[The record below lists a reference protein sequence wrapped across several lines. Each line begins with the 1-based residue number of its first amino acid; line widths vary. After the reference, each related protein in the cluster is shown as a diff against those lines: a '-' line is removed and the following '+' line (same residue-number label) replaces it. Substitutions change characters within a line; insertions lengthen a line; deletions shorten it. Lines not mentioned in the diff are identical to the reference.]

1 MSYEYDGNS
10 GLQPQPPKKNNNDLG
25 SWILIA
31 VMFAVAWPVGL
42 ILLLSKLSE
51 GGGRKMRQQARDAWQ
66 RTAAGSA
73 EAKSAQARSSAAK
86 NTVRKV
92 TETPNYSDKGAKTM
106 KIIGAVVGILGC
118 VAMLSAVSDNLSYAY
133 HYNEWWYFARQLFY
147 PMGMM
152 AGGVSLLLGSGAMKR
167 RQRRFATYLRTAG
180 QKAAVPLDY
189 LARAADVSRKRVEKD
204 VNLMLEKG
212 MWGDEA
218 YIDLGSGMLFKSQEA
233 ATAYFDAAHRAK
245 AEQEQPQQ
253 PAAPAPEGYA
263 AILAQIRDL
272 NDRIADERLSA
283 QMDRMEQVAGRIF
296 RLIEEDENKRAAAG
310 TFLSYYLPT
319 TLKLLRSYDELSRQ
333 GVSGQNITGT
343 MEKVESMMDTIV
355 LAFEKQLDGLFG
367 DQAMD
372 ISTDITVLDNM
383 MAREGLTGGNALHKA
398 AQENPVS
405 DPEPE
410 LDIRSDSGEADGGI
424 TLQL

>member
-73 EAKSAQARSSAAK
+73 EAKPAQARASAAK
-86 NTVRKV
+86 NTVRRV
-92 TETPNYSDKGAKTM
+92 TETPDYSVRSGKIM
-106 KIIGAVVGILGC
+106 KIVGAVLGIVGALFLLQQLDFTLG
-118 VAMLSAVSDNLSYAY
+118 YAIEY
-133 HYNEWWYFARQLFY
+133 GEWMYLLRQIFY
-147 PMGMM
+147 PVGML

-245 AEQEQPQQ
+245 AEQEQPAQ
-253 PAAPAPEGYA
+253 AAPAPEGYA

-272 NDRIADERLSA
+272 NDRIADEHLSA

-319 TLKLLRSYDELSRQ
+319 TLKLLENYVAFEEA
-333 GVSGQNITGT
+333 GVSGENLSQAKAKIEKT
-343 MEKVESMMDTIV
+343 MDSIV
-355 LAFEKQLDGLFG
+355 AGFEHQLDELYRT
-367 DQAMD
+367 DAMD
-372 ISTDITVLDNM
+372 IDS
-383 MAREGLTGGNALHKA
+383 
-398 AQENPVS
+398 
-405 DPEPE
+405 
-410 LDIRSDSGEADGGI
+410 DIRVMETMLRRDTASVADDFGLNGGRAV
-424 TLQL
+424 QQKES

>member
-1 MSYEYDGNS
+1 MSYEYDENN
-10 GLQPQPPKKNNNDLG
+10 GLQPRPPKKNNNNDLS
-25 SWILIA
+25 SWIIIGA
-31 VMFAVAWPVGL
+31 MFLFGLWPVGL

-51 GGGRKMRQQARDAWQ
+51 GGGRKMRQQAREAWQ

-73 EAKSAQARSSAAK
+73 EVKSAQAKPAAAK
-86 NTVRKV
+86 KAVRKV
-92 TETPNYSDKGAKTM
+92 TETPNYSDKGAKVM
-106 KIIGAVVGILGC
+106 KIIGAAVAILGAFFL
-118 VAMLSAVSDNLSYAY
+118 VQQVDYFELRYAIKW
-133 HYNEWWYFARQLFY
+133 HEWMDLLRQVFY

-245 AEQEQPQQ
+245 AEQEQPTQ
-253 PAAPAPEGYA
+253 AAAAPEGYA

-319 TLKLLRSYDELSRQ
+319 TLKLLENYAAFEEA
-333 GVSGQNITGT
+333 GVSGENLSQAKAKIEKT
-343 MEKVESMMDTIV
+343 MDSIV
-355 LAFEKQLDGLFG
+355 AGFEHQLDELYRT
-367 DQAMD
+367 DAMD
-372 ISTDITVLDNM
+372 IDS
-383 MAREGLTGGNALHKA
+383 
-398 AQENPVS
+398 
-405 DPEPE
+405 
-410 LDIRSDSGEADGGI
+410 DIRVMETMLRRDTASVADDFGLNGGSAV
-424 TLQL
+424 QQKES

>member
-1 MSYEYDGNS
+1 MSYEYDGSS
-10 GLQPQPPKKNNNDLG
+10 GLQPQPPKKNNNNDLG

-51 GGGRKMRQQARDAWQ
+51 GSGRKMRQQAREAWQ

-73 EAKSAQARSSAAK
+73 EAKPAQARASAAK

-106 KIIGAVVGILGC
+106 KIIGAAVAILGAFFL
-118 VAMLSAVSDNLSYAY
+118 VQQVDYFELRYAIKW
-133 HYNEWWYFARQLFY
+133 HEWMDLLRQLFY

-253 PAAPAPEGYA
+253 PAAAAPEGYA

-296 RLIEEDENKRAAAG
+296 RLIEEDEDKRAAAG

-319 TLKLLRSYDELSRQ
+319 TLKLLENYAAFEEA
-333 GVSGQNITGT
+333 GVSGENLSQAKAKIEKT
-343 MEKVESMMDTIV
+343 MDSIV
-355 LAFEKQLDGLFG
+355 AGFEHQLDELYRT
-367 DQAMD
+367 DAMD
-372 ISTDITVLDNM
+372 IDS
-383 MAREGLTGGNALHKA
+383 
-398 AQENPVS
+398 
-405 DPEPE
+405 
-410 LDIRSDSGEADGGI
+410 DIRVMETMLRRDTASVADDFGLNGGSAV
-424 TLQL
+424 QQKES

>member
-1 MSYEYDGNS
+1 MSYEYDGSS
-10 GLQPQPPKKNNNDLG
+10 GLQPQPPKKNNNNDLG

-51 GGGRKMRQQARDAWQ
+51 GSGRKMRQQAREAWQ

-73 EAKSAQARSSAAK
+73 EAKPAQARASAAK

-106 KIIGAVVGILGC
+106 KIIGAAVAILGAFFL
-118 VAMLSAVSDNLSYAY
+118 VQQVDYFELRYAIKW
-133 HYNEWWYFARQLFY
+133 HEWMDLLRQVFY

-189 LARAADVSRKRVEKD
+189 LARAVDVSRKRVEKD

-245 AEQEQPQQ
+245 AEQEQPRQ
-253 PAAPAPEGYA
+253 PAAAAPEGYA

-319 TLKLLRSYDELSRQ
+319 TLKLLENYAAFEEA
-333 GVSGQNITGT
+333 GVSGENLSQAKAKIEKT
-343 MEKVESMMDTIV
+343 MDSIV
-355 LAFEKQLDGLFG
+355 AGFEHQLDELYRT
-367 DQAMD
+367 DAMD
-372 ISTDITVLDNM
+372 IDS
-383 MAREGLTGGNALHKA
+383 
-398 AQENPVS
+398 
-405 DPEPE
+405 
-410 LDIRSDSGEADGGI
+410 DIRVMETMLRRDTASVADDFGLNGGSAV
-424 TLQL
+424 QQKES

>member
-1 MSYEYDGNS
+1 MSYEYDGSS
-10 GLQPQPPKKNNNDLG
+10 GPQPQPPKKNNNNDLG

-51 GGGRKMRQQARDAWQ
+51 GGGKKMRQQAREAWQ

-73 EAKSAQARSSAAK
+73 EAKPAQARASAAK

-106 KIIGAVVGILGC
+106 KIIGAVVAILGAFFL
-118 VAMLSAVSDNLSYAY
+118 VQQVDYFELRYAIKW
-133 HYNEWWYFARQLFY
+133 HDWMDLLRQVFY

-167 RQRRFATYLRTAG
+167 RQRRFATYLRTVG
-180 QKAAVPLDY
+180 QKQAVPLDY

-245 AEQEQPQQ
+245 AEQEQPRQ
-253 PAAPAPEGYA
+253 PAAAAPEGYA

-319 TLKLLRSYDELSRQ
+319 TLKLLENYAAFEEA
-333 GVSGQNITGT
+333 GVSGENLSQAKAKIEKT
-343 MEKVESMMDTIV
+343 MDSIV
-355 LAFEKQLDGLFG
+355 AGFEHQLDELYRT
-367 DQAMD
+367 DAMD
-372 ISTDITVLDNM
+372 IDS
-383 MAREGLTGGNALHKA
+383 
-398 AQENPVS
+398 
-405 DPEPE
+405 
-410 LDIRSDSGEADGGI
+410 DIRVMETMLRRDTASVADDFGLNGGSAV
-424 TLQL
+424 QQKES

>member
-1 MSYEYDGNS
+1 MSYEYDGSS
-10 GLQPQPPKKNNNDLG
+10 GLQPQPPKKNNNNDLG

-51 GGGRKMRQQARDAWQ
+51 GSGKKMRQQAREAWQ

-73 EAKSAQARSSAAK
+73 EAKPAQARASAAK

-106 KIIGAVVGILGC
+106 KIIGAVVAILGAFFL
-118 VAMLSAVSDNLSYAY
+118 VQQVDYFELRYAIKW
-133 HYNEWWYFARQLFY
+133 HDWMDLLRQVFY

-167 RQRRFATYLRTAG
+167 RQRRFATYLRTVG
-180 QKAAVPLDY
+180 QKQAVPLDY

-218 YIDLGSGMLFKSQEA
+218 YVDLGSGMLFKSQEA

-253 PAAPAPEGYA
+253 PAAAAPEGYA

-272 NDRIADERLSA
+272 NDRIADEHLSA

-319 TLKLLRSYDELSRQ
+319 TLKLLENYAAFEEA
-333 GVSGQNITGT
+333 GVSGENLSQAKAKIEKT
-343 MEKVESMMDTIV
+343 MDSIV
-355 LAFEKQLDGLFG
+355 AGFEHQLDELYRT
-367 DQAMD
+367 DAMD
-372 ISTDITVLDNM
+372 IDS
-383 MAREGLTGGNALHKA
+383 
-398 AQENPVS
+398 
-405 DPEPE
+405 
-410 LDIRSDSGEADGGI
+410 DIRVMETMLRRDTASVADDFGLNGGSAV
-424 TLQL
+424 QQKES

>member
-1 MSYEYDGNS
+1 MSYEYDENN
-10 GLQPQPPKKNNNDLG
+10 GLQPKPPKKNNNDLG
-25 SWILIA
+25 SWIFIA

-73 EAKSAQARSSAAK
+73 EAKPAQARASAAK

-106 KIIGAVVGILGC
+106 KIIGAVVGILGAFFL
-118 VAMLSAVSDNLSYAY
+118 VQQVDYFELRYAIKW
-133 HYNEWWYFARQLFY
+133 HDWMDLLRQVFY

-180 QKAAVPLDY
+180 KKPAVPLDY

-218 YIDLGSGMLFKSQEA
+218 YIDLGSGMLFRSQAA
-233 ATAYFDAAHRAK
+233 ATAYFDKTR
-245 AEQEQPQQ
+245 QPQQ
-253 PAAPAPEGYA
+253 TPEPAVPPQASEGYA
-263 AILAQIRDL
+263 GTLRQIREL
-272 NDRIADERLSA
+272 NDRIADEALSA
-283 QMDRMEQVAGRIF
+283 KIDRIEQVSGRIF
-296 RLIEEDENKRAAAG
+296 KAIEDTPAKKNAAG
-310 TFLSYYLPT
+310 TFLNYYLPT
-319 TLKLLRSYDELSRQ
+319 TLKLLENYASFEEA
-333 GVSGQNITGT
+333 GVSGENLSQAKAKIEKT
-343 MEKVESMMDTIV
+343 MDSIV
-355 LAFEKQLDGLFG
+355 AGFEHQLDELYRT
-367 DQAMD
+367 DAMD
-372 ISTDITVLDNM
+372 IDS
-383 MAREGLTGGNALHKA
+383 
-398 AQENPVS
+398 
-405 DPEPE
+405 
-410 LDIRSDSGEADGGI
+410 DIRVMETMLRRDTASVADDFGLNGSSAV
-424 TLQL
+424 QQRDE

>member
-10 GLQPQPPKKNNNDLG
+10 GLQPQPPKKNNNNDLG

-51 GGGRKMRQQARDAWQ
+51 GGGRKMRQQAREAWQ

-73 EAKSAQARSSAAK
+73 EAKPAQARASAAK

-106 KIIGAVVGILGC
+106 KIIGAVVAILGAFFL
-118 VAMLSAVSDNLSYAY
+118 VQQVDYFELRYAIKW
-133 HYNEWWYFARQLFY
+133 HEWMDLLRQLFY

-167 RQRRFATYLRTAG
+167 RQRRFATYLRTVG
-180 QKAAVPLDY
+180 QKQAVPLDY

-253 PAAPAPEGYA
+253 PAAAAPEGYA

-319 TLKLLRSYDELSRQ
+319 TLKLLENYAAFEEA
-333 GVSGQNITGT
+333 GVSGENLSQAKAKIEKT
-343 MEKVESMMDTIV
+343 MDSIV
-355 LAFEKQLDGLFG
+355 AGFEHQLDELYRT
-367 DQAMD
+367 DAMD
-372 ISTDITVLDNM
+372 IDS
-383 MAREGLTGGNALHKA
+383 
-398 AQENPVS
+398 
-405 DPEPE
+405 
-410 LDIRSDSGEADGGI
+410 DIRVMETMLRRDTASVADDFGLNGGSAV
-424 TLQL
+424 QQKES

>member
-1 MSYEYDGNS
+1 MSYEYDGSS
-10 GLQPQPPKKNNNDLG
+10 GLQPQPPKKNNNNDLG

-51 GGGRKMRQQARDAWQ
+51 GSGRKMRQQAREAWQ

-73 EAKSAQARSSAAK
+73 EAKPAQARASAAK

-106 KIIGAVVGILGC
+106 KIIGAAVAILGAFFL
-118 VAMLSAVSDNLSYAY
+118 VQQVDYFELRYAIKW
-133 HYNEWWYFARQLFY
+133 HEWMDLLRQLFY

-245 AEQEQPQQ
+245 AEQEQPRQ
-253 PAAPAPEGYA
+253 PAAAAPEGYA

-296 RLIEEDENKRAAAG
+296 RLIEEDEDKRAAAG

-319 TLKLLRSYDELSRQ
+319 TLKLLENYAAFEEA
-333 GVSGQNITGT
+333 GVSGENLSQAKAKIEKT
-343 MEKVESMMDTIV
+343 MDSIV
-355 LAFEKQLDGLFG
+355 AGFEHQLDELYRT
-367 DQAMD
+367 DAMD
-372 ISTDITVLDNM
+372 IDS
-383 MAREGLTGGNALHKA
+383 
-398 AQENPVS
+398 
-405 DPEPE
+405 
-410 LDIRSDSGEADGGI
+410 DIRVMETMLRRDTASVADDFGLNGGSAV
-424 TLQL
+424 QQKES

>member
-10 GLQPQPPKKNNNDLG
+10 GLQPQPPKKNNNNDLG

-51 GGGRKMRQQARDAWQ
+51 GSGRKMRQQAREAWQ

-73 EAKSAQARSSAAK
+73 EAQSAQAKPAAAK
-86 NTVRKV
+86 KAVRKV
-92 TETPNYSDKGAKTM
+92 TETPDYSVRSGKIM
-106 KIIGAVVGILGC
+106 KIVGAVLGIVGALFLLQQLDFTLG
-118 VAMLSAVSDNLSYAY
+118 YAIEY
-133 HYNEWWYFARQLFY
+133 GEWMYLLRQIFY
-147 PMGMM
+147 PVGML

-245 AEQEQPQQ
+245 AEQEQPRQ
-253 PAAPAPEGYA
+253 PAAAAPEGYA

-319 TLKLLRSYDELSRQ
+319 TLKLLENYAAFEEA
-333 GVSGQNITGT
+333 GVSGENLSQAKAKIEKT
-343 MEKVESMMDTIV
+343 MDSIV
-355 LAFEKQLDGLFG
+355 AGFEHQLDELYRT
-367 DQAMD
+367 DAMD
-372 ISTDITVLDNM
+372 IDS
-383 MAREGLTGGNALHKA
+383 
-398 AQENPVS
+398 
-405 DPEPE
+405 
-410 LDIRSDSGEADGGI
+410 DIRVMETMLRRDTASVADDFGLNGGSAV
-424 TLQL
+424 QQKES

>member
-1 MSYEYDGNS
+1 MSYEYDENN
-10 GLQPQPPKKNNNDLG
+10 GLQPRPPKKNSNNNDLS
-25 SWILIA
+25 SWIIIGA
-31 VMFAVAWPVGL
+31 MFLFGLWPVGL

-51 GGGRKMRQQARDAWQ
+51 GSGRKMRQQARDAWR

-73 EAKSAQARSSAAK
+73 EAKPAQTRSSAAK

-152 AGGVSLLLGSGAMKR
+152 AGGASLLLGSGAMKR

-218 YIDLGSGMLFKSQEA
+218 YVDLGSGMLFKSQEA
-233 ATAYFDAAHRAK
+233 ATAYFDAARRAK
-245 AEQEQPQQ
+245 TEQEQPRQ
-253 PAAPAPEGYA
+253 PEAAPEGYA

-296 RLIEEDENKRAAAG
+296 KIIEEDEDKRAAAG

-319 TLKLLRSYDELSRQ
+319 TLKLLENYAAFEEA
-333 GVSGQNITGT
+333 GVSGENLSQAKAKIEKT
-343 MEKVESMMDTIV
+343 MDSIV
-355 LAFEKQLDGLFG
+355 AGFEHQLDELYQA
-367 DQAMD
+367 DAMD
-372 ISTDITVLDNM
+372 VDS
-383 MAREGLTGGNALHKA
+383 
-398 AQENPVS
+398 
-405 DPEPE
+405 
-410 LDIRSDSGEADGGI
+410 DIRVMETMLRRDTASVADDFGLG
-424 TLQL
+424 TAVQQEEK

>member
-1 MSYEYDGNS
+1 MSYEYDGSS
-10 GLQPQPPKKNNNDLG
+10 GLQPRPPKKNNNNDLS
-25 SWILIA
+25 SWIIIGA
-31 VMFAVAWPVGL
+31 MFLFGLWPVGL

-51 GGGRKMRQQARDAWQ
+51 GSGRKMRQQAREAWQ

-73 EAKSAQARSSAAK
+73 EAKPAQARASAAK

-92 TETPNYSDKGAKTM
+92 TETPNYSDKGAKIM
-106 KIIGAVVGILGC
+106 KIIGAAVAILGAFFL
-118 VAMLSAVSDNLSYAY
+118 VQQVDYFELRYAIKW
-133 HYNEWWYFARQLFY
+133 HEWMDLLRQVFY

-253 PAAPAPEGYA
+253 PAAAAPEGYA

-319 TLKLLRSYDELSRQ
+319 TLKLLENYAAFEEA
-333 GVSGQNITGT
+333 GVSGENLSQAKAKIEKT
-343 MEKVESMMDTIV
+343 MDSIV
-355 LAFEKQLDGLFG
+355 AGFEHQLDELYRT
-367 DQAMD
+367 DAMD
-372 ISTDITVLDNM
+372 IDS
-383 MAREGLTGGNALHKA
+383 
-398 AQENPVS
+398 
-405 DPEPE
+405 
-410 LDIRSDSGEADGGI
+410 DIRVMETMLRRDTASVADDFGLNGGSAV
-424 TLQL
+424 QQKES

>member
-1 MSYEYDGNS
+1 MSYEYDGSS
-10 GLQPQPPKKNNNDLG
+10 GLQPRPPKKNNNNDLS
-25 SWILIA
+25 SWIIIGA
-31 VMFAVAWPVGL
+31 MFLFGLWPVGL

-51 GGGRKMRQQARDAWQ
+51 GSGRKMRQQAREAWQ

-73 EAKSAQARSSAAK
+73 EVKSAQAKPAAAK
-86 NTVRKV
+86 KAVRKV
-92 TETPNYSDKGAKTM
+92 TETPNYSDKGAKIM
-106 KIIGAVVGILGC
+106 KIIGAAVAILGAFFL
-118 VAMLSAVSDNLSYAY
+118 VQQVDYFELRYAIKW
-133 HYNEWWYFARQLFY
+133 HEWMDLLRQVFY

-189 LARAADVSRKRVEKD
+189 LARAVDVSRKRVEKD

-253 PAAPAPEGYA
+253 PAEAAPEGYA

-296 RLIEEDENKRAAAG
+296 RLIEEDEDKRAAAG

-319 TLKLLRSYDELSRQ
+319 TLKLLENYAAFEEA
-333 GVSGQNITGT
+333 GVSGENLSQAKAKIEKT
-343 MEKVESMMDTIV
+343 MDSIV
-355 LAFEKQLDGLFG
+355 AGFEHQLDELYRT
-367 DQAMD
+367 DAMD
-372 ISTDITVLDNM
+372 IDS
-383 MAREGLTGGNALHKA
+383 
-398 AQENPVS
+398 
-405 DPEPE
+405 
-410 LDIRSDSGEADGGI
+410 DIRVMETMLRRDTASVADDFGLNGGSAV
-424 TLQL
+424 QQKES